1 MTRSHHAQLSRN
13 ALRWWLAAAALGC
26 VQVASASSSGSP
38 GGSAAYDA
46 FMGKVYGNSTTVSYG
61 TNGTPLATSSSGLGT
76 PHTYGGVGV
85 DTAEP
90 AVKGKVNVP
99 LGNTGKSV
107 EVIAKSAI
115 PRAGIARGLIK
126 LAKFGAGG
134 VAGYAAG
141 LAAEALL
148 DYGIR
153 KLEQAP
159 DGRLIGYRDDPNV
172 ITSDGNG
179 YRLSAGS
186 VDIPGIYG
194 SRESACSAGI
204 AFLEGY
210 DGRKRL
216 SNGCSFKYADDP
228 GGSWQDLYPRK
239 ITNPSCPSGWFY
251 SGSTCTQEAPLAS
264 LSEQEILDR
273 IATASGWP
281 SSAARA
287 LGHMLGEP
295 DIRTDLD
302 PQPAGIVGPMT
313 VPGATSK
320 SSESVKLVPGTNIE
334 APPGATQTDPGTKT
348 TTSTKTHPIEYN
360 GSTVKYGTITNNV
373 TNITNNVT
381 NVTTTE
387 TTKTEEAQDDN
398 QPDQCEKHPDSLAC
412 QKIDLDTPE
421 GEIPKAKFNVTYSI
435 EDSWG
440 GGSCPADVYTN
451 VGGQSIKAYDWQQT
465 CGYVATYVRPILYVL
480 CAFGALMIIYPGKTS
495 S

>member
-1 MTRSHHAQLSRN
+1 
-13 ALRWWLAAAALGC
+13 
-26 VQVASASSSGSP
+26 
-38 GGSAAYDA
+38 
-46 FMGKVYGNSTTVSYG
+46 MGKVYGNSTTVSYG
-61 TNGTPLATSSSGLGT
+61 TNGTPLATSSTGLGT

-85 DTAEP
+85 DMAEP
-90 AVKGKVNVP
+90 AVKGKVTVP

-107 EVIAKSAI
+107 EVVAKSAI

-126 LAKFGAGG
+126 LAKFGGGPAGI
-134 VAGYAAG
+134 AAG

-148 DYGIR
+148 EYGIK
-153 KLEQAP
+153 KLEQTP

-179 YRLSAGS
+179 YRISIGAYD
-186 VDIPGIYG
+186 VPGVYG
-194 SRESACSAGI
+194 SRTAACAAAV
-204 AFLEGY
+204 AFGKTI
-210 DGRKRL
+210 DGRDRTA
-216 SNGCSFKYADDP
+216 NGCIWKYADDP
-228 GGSWQDLYPRK
+228 GGSWQDLYPQK

-334 APPGATQTDPGTKT
+334 APPGTTKTDPGTKT

-387 TTKTEEAQDDN
+387 TTKTEEKQDDN
-398 QPDQCEKHPDSLAC
+398 KPDLCEKHPDTIGC
-412 QKIDLDTPE
+412 QKIEFDTPE
-421 GEIPKAKFNVTYSI
+421 GEIPRKQIDV
-435 EDSWG
+435 SWSPVDLGLG
-440 GGSCPADVYTN
+440 GGSCPAPVQLYDNKQFSYQLACDNLLLIKTMVIAIALF
-451 VGGQSIKAYDWQQT
+451 VGG
-465 CGYVATYVRPILYVL
+465 
-480 CAFGALMIIYPGKTS
+480 MIIFGGRADQ
-495 S
+495 

>member
-1 MTRSHHAQLSRN
+1 MPVRLLQVTA
-13 ALRWWLAAAALGC
+13 LAAFFC
-26 VQVASASSSGSP
+26 ASGAHASSSSSP

-61 TNGTPLATSSSGLGT
+61 TNGTPLATSSTGLGT

-85 DTAEP
+85 DMAEP
-90 AVKGKVNVP
+90 AVKGKVTVP

-107 EVIAKSAI
+107 EVVAKSAI

-126 LAKFGAGG
+126 LAKFGGGPAGI
-134 VAGYAAG
+134 AAG

-148 DYGIR
+148 EYGIK
-153 KLEQAP
+153 KLEQTP

-179 YRLSAGS
+179 YRISIGAYD
-186 VDIPGIYG
+186 VPGVYG
-194 SRESACSAGI
+194 SRTAACAAAV
-204 AFLEGY
+204 AFGKTI
-210 DGRKRL
+210 DGRDRTA
-216 SNGCSFKYADDP
+216 NGCIWKYADDP
-228 GGSWQDLYPRK
+228 GGSWQDLYPQK

-334 APPGATQTDPGTKT
+334 APPGTTKTDPGTKT

-387 TTKTEEAQDDN
+387 TTKTEEKQDDN
-398 QPDQCEKHPDSLAC
+398 KPDLCEKHPDTIGC
-412 QKIDLDTPE
+412 QKIEFDTPE
-421 GEIPKAKFNVTYSI
+421 GEIPRKQIDV
-435 EDSWG
+435 SWSPVDLGLG
-440 GGSCPADVYTN
+440 GGSCPAPVQLYDNKQFSYQLACDNLLLIKTMVIAIALF
-451 VGGQSIKAYDWQQT
+451 VGG
-465 CGYVATYVRPILYVL
+465 
-480 CAFGALMIIYPGKTS
+480 MIIFGGRADQ
-495 S
+495 

>member
-1 MTRSHHAQLSRN
+1 MPVRLLQVTA
-13 ALRWWLAAAALGC
+13 LAAFFC
-26 VQVASASSSGSP
+26 ASGAYASSSSSP

-46 FMGKVYGNSTTVSYG
+46 FIGKVYGNSTTVSYG

-107 EVIAKSAI
+107 EVVAKSVI

-148 DYGIR
+148 DYGLKNI
-153 KLEQAP
+153 KTGP
-159 DGRLIGYRDDPNV
+159 DGTLQAQSPDSNSV
-172 ITSDGNG
+172 LSDGNEYYYSDLLGG
-179 YRLSAGS
+179 YSTPQAACNAYALRKGGTFFS
-186 VDIPGIYG
+186 VDKDF
-194 SRESACSAGI
+194 CT
-204 AFLEGY
+204 
-210 DGRKRL
+210 
-216 SNGCSFKYADDP
+216 
-228 GGSWQDLYPRK
+228 W
-239 ITNPSCPSGWFY
+239 TNPDGGRAATGAPAKRTS
-251 SGSTCTQEAPLAS
+251 STCPAGKYWISYTACADQPEMRS
-264 LSEQEILDR
+264 MSEQEIYDK
-273 IATASGWP
+273 IASSNGWP
-281 SSAARA
+281 TSSARA
-287 LGHMLGEP
+287 LAHMLGEP

-320 SSESVKLVPGTNIE
+320 SSESVKLVPGTNVE

-348 TTSTKTHPIEYN
+348 TTSTKTHPLEYN

-387 TTKTEEAQDDN
+387 TTKTEEKQDDN
-398 QPDQCEKHPDSLAC
+398 KPDLCEKHPDTIGC
-412 QKIDLDTPE
+412 QKIDFDTPE
-421 GEIPKAKFNVTYSI
+421 GEIPRKQIDVAWSPV
-435 EDSWG
+435 DLGLG
-440 GGSCPADVYTN
+440 GGSCPAPVQLYDNKQFSYQLACDNLLLIKTMVIAIALF
-451 VGGQSIKAYDWQQT
+451 VGG
-465 CGYVATYVRPILYVL
+465 
-480 CAFGALMIIYPGKTS
+480 MIIFGGRADQ
-495 S
+495 